1 MARHATL
8 RVGLAAALGIRW
20 IGVTASEECA
30 RDSPMLMFLQMDL
43 RTHSSAQRHEDYP
56 DNGLD
61 GLAQM
66 GLEHS
71 KFSQVC
77 STLAEEDIERPILEV
92 LAEHPG
98 EDGWC
103 LYGALVGGTDCTAAR
118 KANDLSSYK
127 QLLGSNSESC
137 LLRAPMTIVM
147 PTVEVAPG
155 MSNVTLD
162 GSIHPVNA
170 LEAMDC
176 FANGFWKAPSD
187 VMIKNFSSVATF
199 SSLYCAYM
207 STVVPNYQKIT
218 MRDFLMEQAADS
230 HTLCDLLHPKENG
243 VHKKHVVHAPPSL
256 KAGLK
261 LRGAVRCLL
270 SSNSVDNRPVICDM
284 AGCARRFCMGPQMH
298 YQDASLC

>member
-1 MARHATL
+1 MDF
-8 RVGLAAALGIRW
+8 G
-20 IGVTASEECA
+20 
-30 RDSPMLMFLQMDL
+30 FLFFNLFRSRGQFF
-43 RTHSSAQRHEDYP
+43 
-56 DNGLD
+56 G
-61 GLAQM
+61 
-66 GLEHS
+66 
-71 KFSQVC
+71 C
-77 STLAEEDIERPILEV
+77 SILV
-92 LAEHPG
+92 ISVQ
-98 EDGWC
+98 DGWC

-118 KANDLSSYK
+118 EAKDLSSYK

-155 MSNVTLD
+155 VSNVTLD

-187 VMIKNFSSVATF
+187 VMIKNFSTVATF
-199 SSLYCAYM
+199 SSLYCPCM

-230 HTLCDLLHPKENG
+230 QTLCDLLHPEPEENG
-243 VHKKHVVHAPPSL
+243 VHAPPSL
-256 KAGLK
+256 EAGLK

-270 SSNSVDNRPVICDM
+270 SSNSVNDNGRPRDLRH
-284 AGCARRFCMGPQMH
+284 GRRC
-298 YQDASLC
+298 

>member
-1 MARHATL
+1 ML
-8 RVGLAAALGIRW
+8 
-20 IGVTASEECA
+20 SE
-30 RDSPMLMFLQMDL
+30 
-43 RTHSSAQRHEDYP
+43 
-56 DNGLD
+56 G
-61 GLAQM
+61 
-66 GLEHS
+66 
-71 KFSQVC
+71 C

-98 EDGWC
+98 EARSFVLFAFWVLLDFGFLFFNLFGGSRSPFVGYFNVISVISIQDGWC

-147 PTVEVAPG
+147 PGEEVAPG
-155 MSNVTLD
+155 ISNVTLD

-187 VMIKNFSSVATF
+187 VMIKNFSTVATF

>member
-1 MARHATL
+1 M
-8 RVGLAAALGIRW
+8 
-20 IGVTASEECA
+20 
-30 RDSPMLMFLQMDL
+30 
-43 RTHSSAQRHEDYP
+43 
-56 DNGLD
+56 
-61 GLAQM
+61 
-66 GLEHS
+66 
-71 KFSQVC
+71 
-77 STLAEEDIERPILEV
+77 RPEV
-92 LAEHPG
+92 LFCLPFGSFWILAFLFFNLFSRSRG
-98 EDGWC
+98 QFFGCSISVISVQDGWC
-103 LYGALVGGTDCTAAR
+103 LYGALVGGAGCTAAR
-118 KANDLSSYK
+118 ETNDLSSYK

-137 LLRAPMTIVM
+137 LLRAPVTIVM
-147 PTVEVAPG
+147 PTAEVAPG

-187 VMIKNFSSVATF
+187 VMIKNFSTVATF
-199 SSLYCAYM
+199 SSLYCPYM

-230 HTLCDLLHPKENG
+230 KTLCDLLHPEPEENG
-243 VHKKHVVHAPPSL
+243 VRVVHAPLSL
-256 KAGLK
+256 EAGLK

-270 SSNSVDNRPVICDM
+270 SSNSVNDNGPVICDM